1 MALHFNFSNVAD
13 YQTVT
18 ADPSDPEKWHPVAD
32 ALVWLSMICGYNS
45 ITLKNVDKVITRIMA
60 YQAVAGAY
68 LRHKGAPIYL
78 TAEDV
83 RRFVGMTTN
92 ASTMT
97 DAQWQRHLGK
107 LATDYGHRLHRKLET
122 DQTPSALTNVNAIA
136 GTTTTTA

>member
-1 MALHFNFSNVAD
+1 MSLNFNFSKVAD

-18 ADPSDPEKWHPVAD
+18 ADPFDPDKWHPVAD
-32 ALVWLSMICGYNS
+32 ALVWLSIICGYNS

-68 LRHKGAPIYL
+68 LSHKGAPVYL
-78 TAEDV
+78 TAADI

-122 DQTPSALTNVNAIA
+122 DQTPSALSYIA
-136 GTTTTTA
+136 SIN